1 MKGETSVVV
10 EAHGHLIDSGLLN
23 TIFDAVIAHEG
34 AFEVQKFEIGRT
46 NNDFS
51 ELVLRVSAFSSE
63 QLDRILEALLPLGC
77 APVVQTDALV
87 READMDGAVPE
98 DFYSTTNHR
107 TAVRV
112 DGRWLD
118 VHHQRMDAIVVVSA
132 DRTRARLPQAAR
144 CAQGRPGGLRHRRHP
159 HRSRIPGARPAALR
173 VHGQRHLVGAARRG
187 VGGPHRASDARRSRA
202 WRPHRLRGRTGRR
215 AHRRRAVLLA
225 ADSHRLGGRAAG
237 RQRHRRARHRVVLL
251 RHVARR
257 RPRAGD
263 AGARGPQAPHEGD
276 QPGQPR
282 RRHRAGGRVRACSR
296 AA

>member
-107 TAVRV
+107 TTVRV

-118 VHHQRMDAIVVVSA
+118 VHQQRMDAIVVVSA
-132 DRTRARLPQAAR
+132 DRRARDLPQAAR
-144 CAQGRPGGLRHRRHP
+144 RPARRPGRLRHRRHP
-159 HRSRIPGARPAALR
+159 HRARIPGARPAALR

-187 VGGPHRASDARRSRA
+187 HRGPHRPGDARRAGARRA
-202 WRPHRLRGRTGRR
+202 HRLRRRSGGR

-225 ADSHRLGGRAAG
+225 S
-237 RQRHRRARHRVVLL
+237 
-251 RHVARR
+251 
-257 RPRAGD
+257 
-263 AGARGPQAPHEGD
+263 
-276 QPGQPR
+276 
-282 RRHRAGGRVRACSR
+282 
-296 AA
+296 